1 MFRSFVV
8 LIASTVAVCAAADN
22 NVKVVEEIAAKVNG
36 DIITRG
42 ELARKRL
49 DIEAE
54 AKRQGLNGA
63 RLKQAVDEYAANALR
78 DEIDTLLLV
87 QKGKDLN
94 ISVDAEV
101 TRRLAEIQVQ
111 QKISDPDKFQAF
123 IRENT
128 GLTYE
133 DFKAQMKNQM
143 LTQRVIGQEVMRN
156 VIVPEAEMQKYYEEH
171 KADFMRKDSQVFLS
185 QIVIST
191 EGKTPEQVAVA
202 EKKAKDLVA
211 RAKKGEKFSEL
222 ARDNSDDVE
231 TAKNG
236 GQIGAMN
243 KGLMDK
249 PIEDLVFKEKKGF
262 VSDAIRRPNS
272 FLILKVDERFEAGQA
287 SYEEVKN
294 ELQERLTQPKM
305 EGKVRTFL
313 TSLREDAFLEIKE
326 GYIDSG
332 AAPAK
337 DTRWKDVAQLKP
349 QTTTK
354 EEVAARRKKHILWV
368 IPAGTVKEAKPKA
381 APVQPPAAAPA
392 AEKAPTRAR
401 KSPPTSP
408 PFPRKNEIAL
418 CQRAQAEST
427 DRDQFSGS
435 VQRDP
440 AEEERRVLFVTLP
453 LRPHRRTRRQDV

>member
-8 LIASTVAVCAAADN
+8 LIASTAAVCAAADN

-42 ELARKRL
+42 ELDKKRL
-49 DIEAE
+49 EIEAE

-354 EEVAARRKKHILWV
+354 EEVAARRKKHLLWV

-381 APVQPPAAAPA
+381 APVQPPAAAPG
-392 AEKAPTRAR
+392 AEKAPD
-401 KSPPTSP
+401 KG
-408 PFPRKNEIAL
+408 
-418 CQRAQAEST
+418 AEK
-427 DRDQFSGS
+427 
-435 VQRDP
+435 P
-440 AEEERRVLFVTLP
+440 A
-453 LRPHRRTRRQDV
+453 DVAAVPEKK

>member
-1 MFRSFVV
+1 MFRRFVV
-8 LIASTVAVCAAADN
+8 LIVAGLAVGFAAD

-42 ELARKRL
+42 ELAKKRQ

-54 AKRQGLNGA
+54 AKRQGLSGA
-63 RLKQAVDEYAANALR
+63 RLQQAVDEVVANALR

-94 ISVDAEV
+94 INVDADV

-128 GLTYE
+128 GMGYE
-133 DFKAQMKNQM
+133 DFKLQMKNQM
-143 LTQRVIGQEVMRN
+143 LTQRVIGQEVART
-156 VIVPEAEMQKYYEEH
+156 VAVPEAEAQKFYDEH
-171 KADFMRKDSQVFLS
+171 KSEYIRKESQVFLS

-191 EGKTPEQVAVA
+191 EGKSAEQVAVA
-202 EKKAKDLVA
+202 EKKAKDLAV
-211 RAKKGEKFSEL
+211 RAQKGEKFSDL

-236 GQIGAMN
+236 GQIGPMT
-243 KGLMDK
+243 KGLLDK
-249 PIEDLVFKEKKGF
+249 PIEDLVFAKKKGF
-262 VSDAIRRPNS
+262 VSDPIRRPNS

-287 SYEEVKN
+287 AFEEVKA
-294 ELQERLTQPKM
+294 EIQDRLTQPKM
-305 EGKVRTFL
+305 EGKVRIFL
-313 TSLREDAFLEIKE
+313 TGLREDAFLEIKE

-354 EEVAARRKKHILWV
+354 EEVAARRKRHLLWV

-381 APVQPPAAAPA
+381 KAKTAAVVDKAPAPPAERPVESAAVP
-392 AEKAPTRAR
+392 EK
-401 KSPPTSP
+401 K
-408 PFPRKNEIAL
+408 
-418 CQRAQAEST
+418 
-427 DRDQFSGS
+427 
-435 VQRDP
+435 
-440 AEEERRVLFVTLP
+440 
-453 LRPHRRTRRQDV
+453 

>member
-1 MFRSFVV
+1 
-8 LIASTVAVCAAADN
+8 
-22 NVKVVEEIAAKVNG
+22 
-36 DIITRG
+36 
-42 ELARKRL
+42 
-49 DIEAE
+49 
-54 AKRQGLNGA
+54 
-63 RLKQAVDEYAANALR
+63 
-78 DEIDTLLLV
+78 
-87 QKGKDLN
+87 
-94 ISVDAEV
+94 VDADV

-128 GLTYE
+128 GMAYE
-133 DFKAQMKNQM
+133 DFKLQMKNQM

-156 VIVPEAEMQKYYEEH
+156 VIIPESEMQKYYEEH
-171 KADFMRKDSQVFLS
+171 KSEFMRKDSQVFLS

-191 EGKTPEQVAVA
+191 EGKTPEQIAVA

-211 RAKKGEKFSEL
+211 RAKKGEKFSDL

-236 GQIGAMN
+236 GQIGPMN

-249 PIEDLVFKEKKGF
+249 PIEDLVFAQKKGF

-294 ELQERLTQPKM
+294 ELQDRLSQPKM
-305 EGKVRTFL
+305 EGKVRAFL

-326 GYIDSG
+326 GYTDSG

-354 EEVAARRKKHILWV
+354 EEVAARRKKHLLWV
-368 IPAGTVKEAKPKA
+368 IPAGTVKETKPVAKPAPA
-381 APVQPPAAAPA
+381 AVTPPAA
-392 AEKAPTRAR
+392 AEKAPE
-401 KSPPTSP
+401 K
-408 PFPRKNEIAL
+408 
-418 CQRAQAEST
+418 
-427 DRDQFSGS
+427 
-435 VQRDP
+435 P
-440 AEEERRVLFVTLP
+440 ADKP
-453 LRPHRRTRRQDV
+453 ADVAAVPEKK

>member
-1 MFRSFVV
+1 
-8 LIASTVAVCAAADN
+8 
-22 NVKVVEEIAAKVNG
+22 
-36 DIITRG
+36 
-42 ELARKRL
+42 
-49 DIEAE
+49 
-54 AKRQGLNGA
+54 
-63 RLKQAVDEYAANALR
+63 
-78 DEIDTLLLV
+78 
-87 QKGKDLN
+87 
-94 ISVDAEV
+94 
-101 TRRLAEIQVQ
+101 
-111 QKISDPDKFQAF
+111 
-123 IRENT
+123 
-128 GLTYE
+128 
-133 DFKAQMKNQM
+133 
-143 LTQRVIGQEVMRN
+143 
-156 VIVPEAEMQKYYEEH
+156 
-171 KADFMRKDSQVFLS
+171 
-185 QIVIST
+185 VIST

-354 EEVAARRKKHILWV
+354 EEVAARRKKHLLWV

-392 AEKAPTRAR
+392 AEKAPD
-401 KSPPTSP
+401 KG
-408 PFPRKNEIAL
+408 
-418 CQRAQAEST
+418 AEK
-427 DRDQFSGS
+427 
-435 VQRDP
+435 P
-440 AEEERRVLFVTLP
+440 A
-453 LRPHRRTRRQDV
+453 DVAAVPEKK